1 MDPRRPGARAAS
13 CRRLSHA
20 WTNEFRI
27 RGHLGGDDD
36 GTRSIDQGVDSVAE
50 AAYRLGISA
59 PTLSTT
65 GSRSGI
71 CPRSAAPATAWPS
84 PGTPRPRPPTAPESQ
99 AQATSRGNP
108 NPPLQEGSM
117 KPLREGGGGIRCTAL
132 TLDTPGRLR

>member
-1 MDPRRPGARAAS
+1 MDPRRRGARAAS

-36 GTRSIDQGVDSVAE
+36 GTRSIDQGVESVAE
-50 AAYRLGISA
+50 AAYGSA
-59 PTLSTT
+59 
-65 GSRSGI
+65 
-71 CPRSAAPATAWPS
+71 SARRRCLLLDQGRASARA
-84 PGTPRPRPPTAPESQ
+84 PRPPQPPGHHLERPDRGRLPRPESQ